1 MSKKG
6 LEAFLY
12 VAAAILMIIRID
24 FWWWGTKIHP
34 IIAGWLTIPM
44 LYQFLIW
51 LAGYVLVLILC
62 FRVWDVEADEAA
74 GKSK

>member
-6 LEAFLY
+6 LEVVVY
-12 VAAAILMIIRID
+12 IIAAILMIIRID

-44 LYQFLIW
+44 LYHFAIFCV
-51 LAGYVLVLILC
+51 GYALVLIIC
-62 FRVWDVEADEAA
+62 FVIWDDKADLEAGE
-74 GKSK
+74 